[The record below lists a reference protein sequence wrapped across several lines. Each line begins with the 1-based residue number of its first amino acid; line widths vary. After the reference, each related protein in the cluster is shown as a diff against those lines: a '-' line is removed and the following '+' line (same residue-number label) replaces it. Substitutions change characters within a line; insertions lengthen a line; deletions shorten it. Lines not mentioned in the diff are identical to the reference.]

1 MKTSCFGSHYP
12 SVFEPQ
18 SVFYL
23 RASKESSASAQEN
36 MKRRN
41 ANDGKRRPVKRTKIT
56 DNFLGRLVLLDTTL
70 YQNSEGFKSI
80 SFV

>member
-1 MKTSCFGSHYP
+1 
-12 SVFEPQ
+12 
-18 SVFYL
+18 
-23 RASKESSASAQEN
+23 

-56 DNFLGRLVLLDTTL
+56 DNFLGRLVLLDPTL
-70 YQNSEGFKSI
+70 YQDSEGFKSI